1 MECTLTVPFIIFR
14 THWACCIS
22 ILSGMA
28 DLHTAEELKDKEK
41 VMCLLVKVVV
51 LCKFA
56 RGLKIGA
63 VRC

>member
-1 MECTLTVPFIIFR
+1 
-14 THWACCIS
+14 
-22 ILSGMA
+22 MA